1 MRRVCVI
8 YVVLSVYRLI
18 RFPTQV
24 LNVVAVVFLIVELVM
39 CAQLFWVRL
48 MVPCIDTLLTSPHP
62 QVCEPLEMRNH
73 WKEEKSPQCP
83 LDNQVAICQL
93 VSEY

>member
-18 RFPTQV
+18 RLPTQI

-48 MVPCIDTLLTSPHP
+48 
-62 QVCEPLEMRNH
+62 R
-73 WKEEKSPQCP
+73 KS
-83 LDNQVAICQL
+83 
-93 VSEY
+93 